1 MSIVIESFPKLNK
14 ELLAKIGHTIINNK
28 YSYYDNGVNCPLEA
42 ENTETSN
49 SRLTIVKLTDPTSK
63 WHPETHTLNISVA
76 GSINMPLHLFGANG
90 IVSKNNGRIGIAVLW
105 MSRDSSMRG
114 IEPVDDFSNQFQP
127 FEYSKQ
133 LLFPAHTLR
142 GTLVLRTII
151 YLKQAGNLSSDE
163 MHLTTV
169 TGTILGILDETRI
182 IIDGNGSVFPVVE
195 KADKTM
201 PLWWV
206 DCSWEDPTE
215 DLLVEENFCLYLNT
229 AHADYPSLSLNN
241 GLKNAPLFQDII
253 ASSISIMITEVLSDD
268 AYRTQTITGSG
279 LLPGSISSAVNY
291 FLKIYEVDTG
301 LVNHQALLAKS
312 IRQKLM
318 ARF

>member
-1 MSIVIESFPKLNK
+1 MSIVIEAFPKLNN
-14 ELLAKIGHTIINNK
+14 ELFKKIGHTSISNK
-28 YSYYDNGVNCPLEA
+28 YTYYDNGVNCPLEA

-49 SRLTIVKLTDPTSK
+49 SRLTIVKLSDPTSK
-63 WHPETHTLNISVA
+63 WHPETYNLQISVA
-76 GSINMPLHLFGANG
+76 GTIAMPLHLFGANG
-90 IVSKNNGRIGIAVLW
+90 IASKNNGRIGIAVLW
-105 MSRDSSMRG
+105 MSRDSSVRG
-114 IEPVDDFSNQFQP
+114 IQPVADFANQFQP
-127 FEYSKQ
+127 FDYSK
-133 LLFPAHTLR
+133 LLSFPAHTLR
-142 GTLVLRTII
+142 GTIVLKTVI
-151 YLKQAGNLSSDE
+151 YLKQVGNPSSDE
-163 MHLTTV
+163 AHLTTV
-169 TGTILGILDETRI
+169 TGTILGVLDETRI

-195 KADKTM
+195 KADKSM

-241 GLKNAPLFQDII
+241 GLKHAPLFQGII

-268 AYRTQTITGSG
+268 FYRTQTITGSG
-279 LLPGSISSAVNY
+279 ILPGSISAAVNY

-318 ARF
+318 SRF